1 MKDDV
6 ASILHASMEEHCW
19 GAIADVAGELQ
30 VWATELKEACSAD
43 VSAQLA
49 DFMRRVLEFK
59 RQRGVSSEQG
69 KRCGIVAEHAI
80 AI

>member
-49 DFMRRVLEFK
+49 DFKERY
-59 RQRGVSSEQG
+59 
-69 KRCGIVAEHAI
+69 
-80 AI
+80 